1 MGNSFDYYNLIE
13 KCLLEVGLSDKEKT
27 QETEFDI

>member
-13 KCLLEVGLSDKEKT
+13 KCLLEVPLSEREK
-27 QETEFDI
+27 D